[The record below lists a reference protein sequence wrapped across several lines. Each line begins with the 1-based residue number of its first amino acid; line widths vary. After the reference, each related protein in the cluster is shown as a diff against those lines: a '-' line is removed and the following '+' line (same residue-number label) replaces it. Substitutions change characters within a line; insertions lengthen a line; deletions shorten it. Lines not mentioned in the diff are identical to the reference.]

1 MVVSCVDRHGG
12 VASLA
17 LCCKL
22 DDNVGH
28 SDEDLGGLMAV
39 VSGLGFQFG

>member
-1 MVVSCVDRHGG
+1 MGHSDE
-12 VASLA
+12 
-17 LCCKL
+17 
-22 DDNVGH
+22 DMGH